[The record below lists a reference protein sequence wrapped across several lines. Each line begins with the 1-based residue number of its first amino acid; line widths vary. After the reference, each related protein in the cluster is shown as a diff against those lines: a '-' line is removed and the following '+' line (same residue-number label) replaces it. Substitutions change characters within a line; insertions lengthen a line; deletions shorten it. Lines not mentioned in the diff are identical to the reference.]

1 MKITPKKVIIKTHHQ
16 KHNLSIE
23 VCENI
28 ASVLLEVF
36 TAVFEIKIKQLRH
49 ILSIYSENGGFTI
62 LETKQDNFSK
72 SVDASEKKTHKRLI
86 FVVIVHVIG
95 LHTSDALNL
104 VKKKPRCIRF
114 LAL

>member
-23 VCENI
+23 VCQNI

-36 TAVFEIKIKQLRH
+36 TAVFETKIKQLRH
-49 ILSIYSENGGFTI
+49 ILSIYSENGGFTM

-72 SVDASEKKTHKRLI
+72 SVDASEKKN
-86 FVVIVHVIG
+86 
-95 LHTSDALNL
+95 S
-104 VKKKPRCIRF
+104 
-114 LAL
+114 